1 MKWNDSDIY
10 INNKSNSTKKKES
23 TSCKKRG
30 KKHRCMCA
38 TVAGVVW
45 WAIFNGFAGE
55 ARWRSL
61 QKWSGLNTDRQQVLK
76 VNATN

>member
-1 MKWNDSDIY
+1 MTVIYIYIY

-38 TVAGVVW
+38 TV
-45 WAIFNGFAGE
+45 
-55 ARWRSL
+55 
-61 QKWSGLNTDRQQVLK
+61 QVLFGEQYLMGLLVK
-76 VNATN
+76 LDGDLYRNGRG